1 MEYSIQALSRL
12 SGVTT
17 RTLRWYDEIGLLKPS
32 RVAESG
38 YRYYGPAEVDRL
50 QDILYYRALGVELA
64 RIKRC
69 LDDPSFDRLA
79 ALRSH
84 LTALE
89 AERARLEG
97 LIRSVRQTIG
107 AEERKEIMDDK
118 QKFEAFKQRVVD
130 WHQETYGAEARGR
143 YGDAEVEEAQT
154 AVLNLTPEQ
163 YQEWTRLG
171 GELQT
176 ALERAVA
183 SGASPEGE
191 DGRAAAALHRRWLTL
206 TGNQYD
212 PAKHRGLAEL
222 YVSDPRFTAYYDRAV
237 PGCSR
242 FLRDAGARR
251 PDPPVPRGVL
261 PSPHRHRC
269 PYPPARARPAA
280 PAQAGSVP
288 GRREVERGP
297 CRPTLA
303 VRERLENQACPPS
316 GCLLSAL

>member
-143 YGDAEVEEAQT
+143 YGDAGVDEAQT

-183 SGASPEGE
+183 SGRLRRST
-191 DGRAAAALHRRWLTL
+191 AA
-206 TGNQYD
+206 G
-212 PAKHRGLAEL
+212 
-222 YVSDPRFTAYYDRAV
+222 S
-237 PGCSR
+237 
-242 FLRDAGARR
+242 
-251 PDPPVPRGVL
+251 
-261 PSPHRHRC
+261 PSPATSTT
-269 PYPPARARPAA
+269 PPSTGAWPSCMCLTPALPPTMTGLCPAA
-280 PAQAGSVP
+280 PGSY
-288 GRREVERGP
+288 G
-297 CRPTLA
+297 T
-303 VRERLENQACPPS
+303 Q
-316 GCLLSAL
+316 